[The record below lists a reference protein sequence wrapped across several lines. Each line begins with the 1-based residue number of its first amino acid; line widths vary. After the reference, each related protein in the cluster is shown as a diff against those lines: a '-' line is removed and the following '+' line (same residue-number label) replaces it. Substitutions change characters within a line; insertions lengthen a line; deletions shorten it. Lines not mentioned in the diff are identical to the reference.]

1 MIYMRL
7 RNKNDSGLSPLLLE
21 EGVTNVPNLN
31 LILKEKKTLL
41 LKIKKILKKKMQ
53 SEKAL

>member
-1 MIYMRL
+1 MRL

-41 LKIKKILKKKMQ
+41 LKIKKI
-53 SEKAL
+53 